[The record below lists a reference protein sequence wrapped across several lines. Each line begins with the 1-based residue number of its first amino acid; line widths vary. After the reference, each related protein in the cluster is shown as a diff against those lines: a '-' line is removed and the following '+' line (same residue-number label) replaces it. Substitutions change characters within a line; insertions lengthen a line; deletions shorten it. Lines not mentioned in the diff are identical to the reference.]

1 MTHPPHMNSKTVCYI
16 ALLCA
21 IAALVLQLESRARL
35 DERVR
40 RIADE
45 RERNYCTQLA
55 IKLNESRELMGLKPV
70 SPKNFA
76 EVLTSYFES
85 MATVMNGG
93 ISAPSVPEDEK
104 KK

>member
-1 MTHPPHMNSKTVCYI
+1 MSQKIVSYI

-21 IAALVLQLESRARL
+21 ILAIALQLETRARL
-35 DERVR
+35 DQRVERIVN
-40 RIADE
+40 E
-45 RERNYCTQLA
+45 RERNYCAQLA

-70 SPKNFA
+70 SPTNFA
-76 EVLTSYFES
+76 EVLNSYFES

-93 ISAPSVPEDEK
+93 ISNTSALDGEK